1 MRNAFLMSDIFT
13 TVLVIVSHI
22 QGGEGREKEKIYQL
36 IRLDLENDDMLI
48 HRLQGNNKTDMLIHG
63 L

>member
-1 MRNAFLMSDIFT
+1 M
-13 TVLVIVSHI
+13 IVSHL